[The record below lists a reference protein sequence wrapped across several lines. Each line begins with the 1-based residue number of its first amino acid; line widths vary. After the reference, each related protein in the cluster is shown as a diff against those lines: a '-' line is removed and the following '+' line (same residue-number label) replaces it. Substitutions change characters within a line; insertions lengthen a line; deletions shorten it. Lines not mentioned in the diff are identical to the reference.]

1 MKRFLPRAIGRAAAA
16 AGLCAALASGCGP
29 RGAGEI
35 RVVTEPPGA
44 TVFCNGVRYDVT
56 PLALTRR
63 PPGLHLIVAEKE
75 GFRTARR
82 SVTLL
87 EGQRLLLE
95 LRLEPET
102 ALVRVESEP
111 PGAEVQL
118 NGAFRGR
125 TPFFIHDLPFGEHRF
140 HFEKP
145 GYLPRDIVERF
156 DSRPPRDLRVELVPN
171 VGRLVARSVPAGARV
186 RVNGAERGVTPC
198 EIEDVA
204 AGDVAVEI
212 ELDGFETYAETFPIA
227 ARQTREVAATL
238 KPFPTQ
244 LSVVSLP
251 PGARLYVNNQYR
263 GDTPQK
269 LTDLQPGEVR
279 LRVEK
284 PGYETAA
291 RTIQLRSRT
300 PAVEEFRLTKNSGKL
315 VVITEPPN
323 VKVFLNGEEKGETL
337 PGANPMISE
346 PLEIDL
352 LPPGEYRLS
361 LLRPGFQHAPKT
373 IRIAANAVVDVQER
387 LARRFVPD
395 TRVRI
400 RGASGEMIRDGML
413 INVLPDG
420 AIELQLESRTIMRI
434 EADEIISREP
444 LPPRN

>member
-1 MKRFLPRAIGRAAAA
+1 MLGRAAGAA
-16 AGLCAALASGCGP
+16 VAIAALAAGCGP

-44 TVFCNGVRYDVT
+44 TLFCNGTRFDVT
-56 PLALTRR
+56 PLTLARR
-63 PPGLHLIVAEKE
+63 PPGLYLLVAEKE

-87 EGQRLLLE
+87 EGQRLLID

-102 ALVRVESEP
+102 ALVRIESDP
-111 PGAEVQL
+111 PDADVHV

-125 TPFFIHDLPFGEHRF
+125 TPFFINDLPFGEHRL

-156 DSRPPRDLRVELVPN
+156 DSRPPRNLRVELVPN
-171 VGRLVARSVPAGARV
+171 TGRLIARSAPAGARV
-186 RVNGAERGVTPC
+186 LVNGAERGVTPC
-198 EIEDVA
+198 EIEDVP
-204 AGDVAVEI
+204 AGDVAI
-212 ELDGFETYAETFPIA
+212 EMTLDGFETFQETFSIS
-227 ARQTREVAATL
+227 ARQTREVSATL
-238 KPFPTQ
+238 KPYPTQ

-251 PGARLYVNNQYR
+251 PGARLYINNQYR
-263 GDTPQK
+263 GETPQK

-279 LRVEK
+279 LRVEMA
-284 PGYETAA
+284 GYETAA
-291 RTIQLRSRT
+291 RTVSLRSRT
-300 PAVEEFRLTKNSGKL
+300 PVVEEFRLTKNSGKL
-315 VVITEPPN
+315 VIVTEPPN
-323 VKVFLNGEEKGETL
+323 VKVFLNGEEKGETR
-337 PGANPMISE
+337 PSANPLISE

-361 LLRPGFQHAPKT
+361 LLRSGFQHTPKM

-387 LARRFVPD
+387 MTRRFVPD

-400 RGASGEMIRDGML
+400 RGAAGEVIRDGML

-420 AIELQLESRTIMRI
+420 AIELQLESRTILRI
-434 EADEIISREP
+434 EADDIISREP
-444 LPPRN
+444 LQPRN